1 MKEITAFRKY
11 LNEGLDKKTDKVKE
25 NIDMSNNDGY
35 KAFVDNEDILGKYS
49 IKDAEEMA
57 KELAMTHFDYD
68 DPRQVRFEKDFI
80 NAYEEG
86 DY

>member
-1 MKEITAFRKY
+1 M
-11 LNEGLDKKTDKVKE
+11 NGNV
-25 NIDMSNNDGY
+25 IDMSNNDGY
-35 KAFVDNEDILGKYS
+35 KSFVDNENIVGKWNIEDI
-49 IKDAEEMA
+49 EEMA